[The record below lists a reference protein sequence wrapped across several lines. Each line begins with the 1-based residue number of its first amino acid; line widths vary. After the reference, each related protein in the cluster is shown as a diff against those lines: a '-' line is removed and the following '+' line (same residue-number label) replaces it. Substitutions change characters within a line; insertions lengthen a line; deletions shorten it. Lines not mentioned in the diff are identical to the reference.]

1 MAYLCVGESRP
12 PFGDG
17 VVRPYSLLNAI
28 QPGSFVEAGV
38 TLVDRVHGSKF
49 LYFSLAT
56 LITLG
61 YGDIVAV
68 GPAGRMLAAL
78 EVAAGVLY
86 IAITVARL
94 VASYQTI
101 SREDQAG

>member
-1 MAYLCVGESRP
+1 MGRRRSKTLGVTDSAARSRHHSW
-12 PFGDG
+12 GHG
-17 VVRPYSLLNAI
+17 
-28 QPGSFVEAGV
+28 VEAGV
-38 TLVDRVHGSKF
+38 TLLDRVRASKF

-56 LITLG
+56 LTTLG

-101 SREDQAG
+101 SREDQVG